1 MIDLTD
7 IDTVKTICGNI
18 RTTFDTPQG
27 KETMKLLEETCGWYE
42 SIFDPDHKDLI
53 LINAGRREVVA
64 TIKTFLIQP
73 PEQIV
78 AMALQKEQ
86 HNG

>member
-7 IDTVKTICGNI
+7 PNTVKGIHSNI
-18 RTTFDTPQG
+18 RSTFDTPQG
-27 KETMKLLEETCGWYE
+27 RETLAFLEEACGWYE
-42 SIFDPDHKDLI
+42 SIFDPTDKDRI

-64 TIKTFLIQP
+64 TIKTFLKHP